1 MEISGSASL
10 APPALYSLFR
20 PVPHYALSFESN
32 LDRNRGIL
40 NTITR
45 IALSFL
51 PTPSAAAQEPK
62 PEPDQRRRQREPPEG
77 RRQNK
82 GQQNNQSQHDRKHPK
97 KTVASPAQNKPP
109 PALCTLYTIREGR
122 SKYDAKKKPRD
133 RSDHRVLLELVM

>member
-20 PVPHYALSFESN
+20 PVPRYARSFESS

-51 PTPSAAAQEPK
+51 PRRQQQRKNQSPNPISAAASANHQKDDGKTRDSRIISPSTIASI
-62 PEPDQRRRQREPPEG
+62 PRRQ
-77 RRQNK
+77 
-82 GQQNNQSQHDRKHPK
+82 
-97 KTVASPAQNKPP
+97 
-109 PALCTLYTIREGR
+109 
-122 SKYDAKKKPRD
+122 
-133 RSDHRVLLELVM
+133 